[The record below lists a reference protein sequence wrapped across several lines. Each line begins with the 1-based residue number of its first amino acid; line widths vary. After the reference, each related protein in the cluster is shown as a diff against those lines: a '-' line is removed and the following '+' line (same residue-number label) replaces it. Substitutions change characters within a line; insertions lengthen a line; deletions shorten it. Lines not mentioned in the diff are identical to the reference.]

1 MKESINT
8 IDIIEKVNE
17 IKETKSGLDKMFL
30 YFLDKMF
37 LRAKNI
43 KTGKISGISYEIIGD
58 KGVFLTL
65 TYDLE
70 AKTVGDYLKVLWWQS
85 EANILG
91 ESKSE
96 DLIKKEIVINYN
108 DDSDSNSC
116 INSIVKDIEVSEEAI
131 TLVY

>member
-37 LRAKNI
+37 LRAKDT
-43 KTGKISGISYEIIGD
+43 KTGKISGISYEIISD
-58 KGVFLTL
+58 KSVFLTL
-65 TYDLE
+65 SYDLE